1 MTLPIE
7 QKNWKIDI
15 LRILIEKETIRK
27 IIKRGLYLELCISI
41 SSMKFYKL

>member
-7 QKNWKIDI
+7 QKNSMIDI
-15 LRILIEKETIRK
+15 LRILTEKETIRK
-27 IIKRGLYLELCISI
+27 IIKRVLYLELCISI